1 MHTLEQLQKRA
12 IEIIDAQNYLAE
24 PLSLYEPIDYGMR
37 QGGKRIRPL
46 LCLIAAELCGGERE
60 KAEPA
65 AVAVEMLH
73 NFTLLHDDIMDCS
86 PLRRGKPTVFRKYDQ
101 NKAILSGDAMFA
113 CAFKYLLQCD
123 KEVIPQLTET
133 LTRGAIEVCEGQGF
147 DMDFEN
153 RQTVS
158 TDEYLQM
165 IKLKTGVL
173 LSTALQLGA
182 ITAKADEKTLNLL
195 DTFGKYIGIAFQIK
209 DDMLD
214 CWSDLDT
221 FGKVCGAD
229 IIDRKKTFLYITAL
243 ENATQTQR
251 QELLSL
257 YGNTTLDKDEKI
269 QKVRAIYEQL
279 SVAQKA
285 QKAVE
290 EYNSKAFEAL
300 EQIEVAP
307 QRKATLIEVAKK
319 LINRNK

>member
-1 MHTLEQLQKRA
+1 M
-12 IEIIDAQNYLAE
+12 
-24 PLSLYEPIDYGMR
+24 
-37 QGGKRIRPL
+37 
-46 LCLIAAELCGGERE
+46 
-60 KAEPA
+60 
-65 AVAVEMLH
+65 
-73 NFTLLHDDIMDCS
+73 
-86 PLRRGKPTVFRKYDQ
+86 
-101 NKAILSGDAMFA
+101 
-113 CAFKYLLQCD
+113 
-123 KEVIPQLTET
+123 
-133 LTRGAIEVCEGQGF
+133 
-147 DMDFEN
+147 
-153 RQTVS
+153 
-158 TDEYLQM
+158 
-165 IKLKTGVL
+165 
-173 LSTALQLGA
+173 
-182 ITAKADEKTLNLL
+182 

-243 ENATQTQR
+243 ESATQTQR

-257 YGNTTLDKDEKI
+257 YENTTLDKDEKI

>member
-1 MHTLEQLQKRA
+1 MHTLEQLQQRA
-12 IEIIDAQNYLAE
+12 IEIIDAQNYLSE

-46 LCLIAAELCGGERE
+46 LCLIAAELCGGDISQ
-60 KAEPA
+60 AEPA

-86 PLRRGKPTVFRKYDQ
+86 PLRRGKPTVFRKYSQ

-123 KEVIPQLTET
+123 KEVIPQLAET
-133 LTRGAIEVCEGQGF
+133 LTQGAIEVCEGQGF

-158 TDEYLQM
+158 ADEYLQM

-173 LSTALQLGA
+173 LSTALRLGA
-182 ITAKADEKTLNLL
+182 ITAKADTKTLNLL

-214 CWSDLDT
+214 CWSNLDT

-243 ENATQTQR
+243 ETATPDQR

-257 YGNTTLDKDEKI
+257 YEDSTLDKDEKI

-285 QKAVE
+285 QKAVKK
-290 EYNSKAFEAL
+290 YNSEAFEAL
-300 EQIEVAP
+300 EQIDIAP

-319 LINRNK
+319 LIDRNK

>member
-12 IEIIDAQNYLAE
+12 IEIIDAQNYLSE

-46 LCLIAAELCGGERE
+46 LCLIAAELCGGERG

-243 ENATQTQR
+243 ESATQTQR

-257 YGNTTLDKDEKI
+257 YENTTLDKDEKI